1 MTNYEIIQQL
11 EYIKRITNE
20 KIDAL
25 LQNLKM
31 NDPNYKDTGDKFVQ
45 PTRDSSRDMGSRN
58 GWTEMTENQIEMPN
72 IIM

>member
-11 EYIKRITNE
+11 EYIKRIANE

-31 NDPNYKDTGDKFVQ
+31 NDQNYKDTGDEFVQ
-45 PTRDSSRDMGSRN
+45 PTHDSSRDMGSRN
-58 GWTEMTENQIEMPN
+58 GWTEMTGDQIEIPN
-72 IIM
+72 ICM

>member
-31 NDPNYKDTGDKFVQ
+31 NDPNYKDTGDEFVQ
-45 PTRDSSRDMGSRN
+45 PKHDSSRDM
-58 GWTEMTENQIEMPN
+58 E
-72 IIM
+72 